1 MLLTLSP
8 SKTLADRPD
17 PPLPAGIEPTDPR
30 LLEASERLADRLRR
44 FSTAE
49 LGEVLGIGESLAA
62 LNHARFRD
70 WSLPLT
76 EENSVPAVR
85 AFRGDVY
92 DGLAADDWTADDL
105 RFAQGR
111 VRILSGLYGV
121 LRPLDRLSPYRLEM
135 GTRFPASGTGSRGPA
150 TLYAFW
156 GDRLADL
163 LRADLTELDDPPVLL
178 DLASREYAKVAPL
191 PDVRTVTPRFLEE
204 RDIGP
209 PRVVALFAKRARG
222 ALANWVVTNRVT
234 DPDRLPEFDR
244 LDYQFAADLSEPDSP
259 TFTRRSTGVR
269 KRPAPA

>member
-8 SKTLADRPD
+8 SKTLADRLG
-17 PPLPAGIEPTDPR
+17 PPLPAGVEPTDPR
-30 LLEASERLADRLRR
+30 LLGDSERLADRLRR
-44 FSTAE
+44 FSKAE
-49 LGEVLGIGESLAA
+49 LGDLLGVGESLAA

-76 EENSVPAVR
+76 DANGVPAVR

-92 DGLAADDWTADDL
+92 DGLAADGWTADDL

-135 GTRFPASGTGSRGPA
+135 GTRFPATGTGSRGPA

-163 LRADLTELDDPPVLL
+163 LRADLAELDGPAVLL
-178 DLASREYAKVAPL
+178 DLASREYAKAAKL

-204 RDIGP
+204 RDDGP
-209 PRVVALFAKRARG
+209 PRVIALFAKRARG
-222 ALANWVVTNRVT
+222 AFANWVVRERIA
-234 DPDRLPEFDR
+234 DPGRLPEFAA
-244 LDYQFAADLSEPDSP
+244 LDYRSAPDLSEPDSP

-269 KRPAPA
+269 KRP